1 MLPDGIRLTL
11 HCVSVG
17 VLLPPYDECSKLF
30 LGQILTKQRKVLLKK
45 DVPVLAA
52 PKWPE
57 LALCDLWPKI

>member
-1 MLPDGIRLTL
+1 M
-11 HCVSVG
+11 
-17 VLLPPYDECSKLF
+17 LLPPYDECSKLF